1 LWPNFTIGFKY
12 FQGFIGKIGGS
23 TRKHV
28 RVVSEILLRSWEGG
42 VPMLD
47 KQRVKEMT
55 DAELEAHAYYAE
67 QQKLSLDEV
76 GLVRAE
82 IKRRE
87 QDFQAAQAEK
97 QLKIAKRGTQIAKR
111 GVQATWVAAG
121 VALIRMVWLIV
132 SQLLHHP

>member
-1 LWPNFTIGFKY
+1 LWLNFIIGFKY
-12 FQGFIGKIGGS
+12 FQVFIGKIGRS

-42 VPMLD
+42 VSMLD
-47 KQRVKEMT
+47 KQRVNEMT
-55 DAELEAHAYYAE
+55 DAELEAQAYYAE

-87 QDFQAAQAEK
+87 QDFQAAQIEK
-97 QLKIAKRGTQIAKR
+97 QLKIAKR

>member
-1 LWPNFTIGFKY
+1 
-12 FQGFIGKIGGS
+12 
-23 TRKHV
+23 
-28 RVVSEILLRSWEGG
+28 
-42 VPMLD
+42 MLD
-47 KQRVKEMT
+47 KQRVNEMT
-55 DAELEAHAYYAE
+55 DAELEAQAYYAE

-87 QDFQAAQAEK
+87 QDFQAAQIEK
-97 QLKIAKRGTQIAKR
+97 QLKIAKRGTQIARR